1 MQENLAKRNSKISD
15 RLIQE
20 KSEQMN
26 DERER
31 EREKVTN
38 ETNKNSFVHSMAHLK
53 SVTQFIFHSLNK
65 LNSTKTKNNNNKK
78 E

>member
-31 EREKVTN
+31 ERERK
-38 ETNKNSFVHSMAHLK
+38 
-53 SVTQFIFHSLNK
+53 
-65 LNSTKTKNNNNKK
+65 
-78 E
+78 

>member
-26 DERER
+26 D